1 MPEAQTAR
9 SVRTA
14 RSVTGPPGPGR
25 PARPPGGTTPP
36 FHAVHSTGD
45 RVEALLD
52 ELRGRPDPTTRA
64 TAEELVKAL
73 IELYGGGLERILQ
86 IVIETD
92 AAEVLHGLTTDDLV
106 SGLLILHDL
115 HPLTTDER
123 VREAL
128 DEVRPRLGADQRG
141 VELLGVTADGVV
153 RLRME
158 GGRHGCPSSLRTVTD
173 AIERAIAEA
182 APEISRVEVEV
193 PADDTAPLLQIG
205 RRPPEPSPVP
215 GGAAK

>member
-9 SVRTA
+9 NVRPA
-14 RSVTGPPGPGR
+14 RSVAGPPGPGR
-25 PARPPGGTTPP
+25 PVHPPGAATPP

-106 SGLLILHDL
+106 AGLLILHDL

-128 DEVRPRLGADQRG
+128 DEIRPHLGAHQGG

-158 GGRHGCPSSLRTVTD
+158 GGRRGCPSSRRTVTD

-182 APEISRVEVEV
+182 APEVSRVEVESP
-193 PADDTAPLLQIG
+193 PADAPLLQIG
-205 RRPPEPSPVP
+205 RRPPEPCPVRE
-215 GGAAK
+215 GAAK